1 MQKKQNTIGVFDS
14 GIGGLTVARTI
25 ASHLPNESLVYF
37 GDTAHLPYGDKS
49 ADAIRFFSL
58 KIAKFLLDKGC
69 KCIVV
74 ACNSAT
80 STSINVLQE
89 FFGDK
94 VPIIGTVE
102 PLTEYISQQLSQQ
115 LSQQPSQSI
124 TERRFKKIGIIGTK
138 ATIGSGMYEKSLHA
152 KQHTLEVVS
161 LATPLL
167 VPMIEEGFFQ
177 NNISK
182 TIIHNYLENSYLQNI
197 DTLLLAC
204 THYPLIRKEIEA
216 YYKGAVKVFDS
227 NMPVALEV
235 ERVLR
240 ESDSLSDL
248 KSAPHRFFVSDYT
261 ESFAETTRL
270 FWGEET
276 VHLEKCA
283 IF

>member
-1 MQKKQNTIGVFDS
+1 MSKKNNTIGVFDS
-14 GIGGLTVARTI
+14 GIGGLTVARTL
-25 ASHLPNESLVYF
+25 AAHLPNESLVYF

-80 STSINVLQE
+80 STSIHVLQE
-89 FFGDK
+89 FFGDR

-102 PLTEYISQQLSQQ
+102 PLTQYIATQNFQ
-115 LSQQPSQSI
+115 
-124 TERRFKKIGIIGTK
+124 KIGIIGTK
-138 ATIGSGMYEKSLHA
+138 ATIGSGMYEQSLKA
-152 KQHTLEVVS
+152 KQPALDVAS

-177 NNISK
+177 HNISQ
-182 TIIHNYLENSYLQNI
+182 TIIHNYLENNNLDNI
-197 DTLLLAC
+197 NALLLAC
-204 THYPLIRKEIEA
+204 THYPLIRNEIED
-216 YYKGAVKVFDS
+216 YYKNINKKVSVFDS

-240 ESDSLSDL
+240 ENDALN
-248 KSAPHRFFVSDYT
+248 RI
-261 ESFAETTRL
+261 E
-270 FWGEET
+270 
-276 VHLEKCA
+276 
-283 IF
+283 I

>member
-1 MQKKQNTIGVFDS
+1 MQQKQNTIGIFDS

-69 KCIVV
+69 KCIVI

-80 STSINVLQE
+80 STSIDVLQE
-89 FFGDK
+89 FFGDR

-102 PLTEYISQQLSQQ
+102 PLTTYIAQQNFQ
-115 LSQQPSQSI
+115 
-124 TERRFKKIGIIGTK
+124 KVGIIGTK
-138 ATIGSGMYEKSLHA
+138 ATIGSGMYEQSLHT
-152 KQHTLEVVS
+152 KQPALEVAS

-177 NNISK
+177 HNISK
-182 TIIHNYLENSYLQNI
+182 TIIHNYLENSSLQNI
-197 DTLLLAC
+197 NALLLAC
-204 THYPLIRKEIEA
+204 THYPLIRKEIEE
-216 YYKGAVKVFDS
+216 YYKGEVKVFDS

-235 ERVLR
+235 ARILR
-240 ESDSLSDL
+240 ENDSLSDW
-248 KSAPHRFFVSDYT
+248 KSMPHRFFVSDYT

-270 FWGEET
+270 FWGKET